1 MRKELTLGALALALA
16 VGLVGTATAQDSQDS
31 DVTVDVAQDIA
42 IDVRPSLLQY
52 TASGTGDALAPGE
65 KRRVSDNDYE
75 HIELENIGSETLDNI
90 YVEATTAVNN
100 SFGNQSANDHNT
112 GNFVT
117 LSTETVDAGSYDVV
131 VNSLTD
137 HHYVNRVEF
146 FEDNPPTYIQTE
158 PSDGEVTVDSVTIS
172 NPESRVGRFRVGG
185 AEYFFVL
192 YSDDFDSGSDYVVR
206 IGRNPHTPNQIGT
219 TDFREA
225 STGNVYESDISSTN
239 PGGNAYFDGSVD
251 LVAFNE
257 SNYDGGALIDSSGQA
272 APVEGSTAGNISDQ
286 NTVDDVEVREY
297 GFYYDVGNEYV
308 LRTAANVAPES
319 TDGGS
324 SWDLTDESTKS
335 GINYIVNAGNTE
347 SDALVPGQNFP
358 LDIGVEV
365 PLGVDKDRI
374 SQGTITIRASEW
386 TAP

>member
-1 MRKELTLGALALALA
+1 MRKELTVGALALALA

-31 DVTVDVAQDIA
+31 DVTVDIAQDIA